1 MRIDM
6 HEKHRPTE
14 SSAPHLDTPAL
25 EPAAP
30 DGAAGSDQA
39 ALPANLTAERDQLA
53 QERANLQDQLLRLRA
68 EFENFRKRA
77 QRERSEF
84 AEFAAVEAVLAILP
98 VLDDFERALKA
109 GGGGQEFRKGI
120 ELVYQRLLETL
131 KKMGLEPME
140 SEGRKFDPALHHA
153 VETERTDRIED
164 HTIVEE
170 HQRGYTFKGKLLRP
184 AMVKVAVHP

>member
-1 MRIDM
+1 M
-6 HEKHRPTE
+6 HEKHRRTE
-14 SSAPHLDTPAL
+14 ASAPRLDTPAPG
-25 EPAAP
+25 PAAP
-30 DGAAGSDQA
+30 DDAGAADQA
-39 ALPANLTAERDQLA
+39 ALPANVIAERDQLA

-68 EFENFRKRA
+68 EFENFRRRA

-84 AEFAAVEAVLAILP
+84 TEFAAVEAILAILP
-98 VLDDFERALKA
+98 VLDDFERALKS
-109 GGGGQEFRKGI
+109 GSGGQEFHKGM
-120 ELVYQRLLETL
+120 ELIYQRLFETL

-140 SEGRKFDPALHHA
+140 SEGQKFDPALHHA

-170 HQRGYTFKGKLLRP
+170 HQRGYSFKGKLLRP